1 MNRIILFSMFIFVF
15 SACKDEMV
23 EKPKKLIDK
32 KTMTN
37 ILYDLAVLDA
47 LKSNQAPLLEQKN
60 INLSTYIYQKY
71 AIDSLQLVENNKY
84 YAADIKSYKKM
95 YEEVEKR
102 LEEETVLNDSL
113 MKKTTQTIDLP
124 KTQKDTNKLERKK
137 RSQKVNRFLNKT
149 N

>member
-1 MNRIILFSMFIFVF
+1 MFIFVF

-37 ILYDLAVLDA
+37 ILYDLAILDA

-60 INLSTYIYQKY
+60 INPTTFIYQKY

-84 YAADIKSYKKM
+84 YAADIKAYKKM
-95 YEEVEKR
+95 YEAVEKR
-102 LEEETVLNDSL
+102 LEEAAVLNDSL
-113 MKKTTQTIDLP
+113 MKVTTKTIDLP
-124 KTQKDTNKLERKK
+124 KTQKDTSRLKRKK
-137 RSQKVNRFLNKT
+137 RNLDVNRFLNKT

>member
-1 MNRIILFSMFIFVF
+1 MKRIILFSIFIFAF
-15 SACKDEMV
+15 SACKDEIV

-32 KTMTN
+32 KTMIN
-37 ILYDLAVLDA
+37 ILYDLAILDA
-47 LKSNQAPLLEQKN
+47 LKSNQATSLEQKN

-71 AIDSLQLVENNKY
+71 AIDSMQLVENNKF

-102 LEEETVLNDSL
+102 LEEKTVLNDSL
-113 MKKTTQTIDLP
+113 MKKTTQTIEFP
-124 KTQKDTNKLERKK
+124 KTQKDTNKLKKKK
-137 RSQKVNRFLNKT
+137 RTQKVNRFLNKT

>member
-1 MNRIILFSMFIFVF
+1 MKKIIFFCLFLYVF
-15 SACKDEMV
+15 SACKEDLV

-37 ILYDLAVLDA
+37 ILYDLAILDA

-60 INLSTYIYQKY
+60 INPATYIYQKY

-84 YAADIKSYKKM
+84 YAADIKAYKKM
-95 YEEVEKR
+95 YEAVEKR
-102 LEEETVLNDSL
+102 LEEASVMNDSL
-113 MKKTTQTIDLP
+113 MKKNTKTIDLP
-124 KTQKDTNKLERKK
+124 KTQKDTSKLKRKK
-137 RSQKVNRFLNKT
+137 RNLDVNRFLNKT